1 MTNSTKFNKN
11 NTMLKNMKN
20 EPTKQQIKDY
30 FRVWRKFGK
39 VKANYLYENVFWYL
53 WEKKL
58 DFKWKQIWNKA

>member
-1 MTNSTKFNKN
+1 
-11 NTMLKNMKN
+11 MKN

-39 VKANYLYENVFWYL
+39 AKANYLYENVFWYL